1 MRVIYDPETDTVS
14 IVFREAPVKESDE
27 LREGLIVDYGEDG
40 RAVSI
45 ELLDAAESIAEPQ
58 GIHYEMK
65 GNKIAIL

>member
-27 LREGLIVDYGEDG
+27 LREGLILDYGEDG

-65 GNKIAIL
+65 GNKIAVL